1 MDNWRSY
8 AGVIEG
14 EEEVIAKLEEL
25 GVGVKRTNEAL
36 TEAVEYLELNF
47 IGFYGVLL
55 EFEKRKRMSVNIQ
68 GINSKLWI
76 MGWIMEGAKCCLI
89 FLSLLLSF
97 SLKNRLIE

>member
-36 TEAVEYLELNF
+36 TEAVEYLGRQN
-47 IGFYGVLL
+47 L
-55 EFEKRKRMSVNIQ
+55 E
-68 GINSKLWI
+68 
-76 MGWIMEGAKCCLI
+76 
-89 FLSLLLSF
+89 
-97 SLKNRLIE
+97 

>member
-55 EFEKRKRMSVNIQ
+55 EFGQRMSVNMQ
-68 GINSKLWI
+68 EINSKPWI
-76 MGWIMEGAKCCLI
+76 MGRIMEGAI
-89 FLSLLLSF
+89 SLY
-97 SLKNRLIE
+97 

>member
-55 EFEKRKRMSVNIQ
+55 EFEKRMSVNMQ
-68 GINSKLWI
+68 EINSKLWI

>member
-55 EFEKRKRMSVNIQ
+55 EFEKRMSVNMQ
-68 GINSKLWI
+68 EMYLYSSLQT
-76 MGWIMEGAKCCLI
+76 ELI
-89 FLSLLLSF
+89 DEQFFEFVVDIF
-97 SLKNRLIE
+97 SL